1 MDESN
6 PLFLTTIAART
17 VIVLLAL
24 LVGIRLFGKREM
36 GSMTV
41 FDLVVVLALA
51 NAVQNAMTKGSGVLA
66 VGIVSAGTLLVVDR
80 LLATVFVRKPSFEAQ
95 LTGVPVV
102 IVQDGRL
109 ERAPMQ
115 REGITTEEVM
125 AAVRS
130 YGLNALDQV
139 RLGVLEADGTISI
152 VPTEEP
158 ARDTK
163 N

>member
-1 MDESN
+1 MDEST

-17 VIVLLAL
+17 AIVLFAL

-36 GSMTV
+36 GGMTV

-51 NAVQNAMTKGSGVLA
+51 NAVQNAMTKGSGALA

-80 LLATVFVRKPSFEAQ
+80 VLATAFVRIPTLESQ
-95 LTGVPVV
+95 LTGLPVV
-102 IVQDGRL
+102 IVQNGRL
-109 ERAPMQ
+109 EPEPMR
-115 REGITTEEVM
+115 REAITIDEVM

-139 RLGVLEADGTISI
+139 RLAVLEADGTISI
-152 VPTEEP
+152 VPTKESAP
-158 ARDTK
+158 DAK